1 MITYKPDKSYTNP
14 LRSVIIWVVAIFL
27 IAFALDLI
35 FKTNLI
41 QPNYYFVI
49 GVLLAIR
56 LFDHLSTNRVKEISF
71 DPEKK
76 VIHFTSKNIFSS
88 AENKTL
94 PFQEVQLEIFTVRSR
109 SLKGKRLVALY
120 FMKNKKEV
128 GEISESKDGFS
139 AELLASI
146 WQQAEQLSIP
156 VSKI

>member
-14 LRSVIIWVVAIFL
+14 LRNVIIWVTAVFL
-27 IAFALDLI
+27 IAFAIDLI

-49 GVLLAIR
+49 GGLLAIR

-76 VIHFTSKNIFSS
+76 VIHLASKNIFSS
-88 AENKTL
+88 QENKTL
-94 PFQEVQLEIFTVRSR
+94 AFEEVQLEIFTVRSR
-109 SLKGKRLVALY
+109 SLKGKRMVAVY
-120 FMKNKKEV
+120 FMKNKKEA

-139 AELLASI
+139 AELLATI
-146 WQQAEQLSIP
+146 WQQAEQFSIP
-156 VSKI
+156 VTKI